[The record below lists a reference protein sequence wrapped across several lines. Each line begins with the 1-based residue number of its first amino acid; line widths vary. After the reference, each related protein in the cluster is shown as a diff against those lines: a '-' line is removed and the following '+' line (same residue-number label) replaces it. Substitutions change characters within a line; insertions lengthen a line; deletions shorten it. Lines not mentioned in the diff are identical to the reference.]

1 VPLKRYAEVGL
12 RGRKLI
18 AFLENERPDI
28 EDVRVPKMYLPSE
41 LTGSLSSHRTPLG
54 YP

>member
-1 VPLKRYAEVGL
+1 VPLKRYAEGGL

-18 AFLENERPDI
+18 AFLENERPEI

-41 LTGSLSSHRTPLG
+41 LTGRLSSRRTSLD